1 MAAVSSTYTDP
12 SDTFVWWIEGDKLA
26 IATTDGDGGTTET
39 SKGKYKAA
47 IVGSGSDYITNG
59 ILISYYAEP
68 DAVSSITSA
77 IDLDNVLQPLLIDFV
92 KGHLLLDAAAKAS
105 DPNMSAIKAQM
116 AQQFL
121 ANYKEGIR
129 RYGMKKND
137 KTGGTRTIV
146 PADLR

>member
-68 DAVSSITSA
+68 DAVNRLCKRT
-77 IDLDNVLQPLLIDFV
+77 FV
-92 KGHLLLDAAAKAS
+92 IRCRSKSFRPKYVC
-105 DPNMSAIKAQM
+105 
-116 AQQFL
+116 
-121 ANYKEGIR
+121 YKST
-129 RYGMKKND
+129 N
-137 KTGGTRTIV
+137 GTTIFG
-146 PADLR
+146 